1 MQQRFLIVSLVFISF
16 FFSVQDTV
24 SAKENKAPRQKIELL
39 GLTLSGKPQKIAVD
53 ALEKELPNVSATI
66 LDPYNNNMKTTFTG
80 LSFYDLA
87 KKYATPE
94 ATKVFVKAIDGY
106 SVETPIELM
115 KTEKMI
121 FAIKDQNGYLSI
133 KRMGPARIIYP
144 IKEELTKE
152 HLLRIGLHWVWQVKS
167 LEFKK

>member
-1 MQQRFLIVSLVFISF
+1 MRQNFLIISLSLISLF
-16 FFSVQDTV
+16 LPIHH
-24 SAKENKAPRQKIELL
+24 SAFAKDNKPPRQKIEIS
-39 GLTLSGKPQKIAVD
+39 GLTLSGKAEKIAVD
-53 ALEKELPNVSATI
+53 VLEKEIPNVSATI

-87 KKYATPE
+87 KKYAKPE

-133 KRMGPARIIYP
+133 KRMGPARIVYP

-152 HLLRIGLHWVWQVKS
+152 HLLRIGLHWVWQIKS
-167 LEFKK
+167 LEFRK